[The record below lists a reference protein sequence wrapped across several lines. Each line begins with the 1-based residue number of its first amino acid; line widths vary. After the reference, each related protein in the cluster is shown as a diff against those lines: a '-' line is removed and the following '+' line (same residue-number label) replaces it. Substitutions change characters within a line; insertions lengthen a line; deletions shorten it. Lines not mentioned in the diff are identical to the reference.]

1 MSSLET
7 EAIFHVDFFRYAH
20 LPHKSTFIGWQKGMG
35 ELVEILRRPI
45 SYTRP
50 SADGWKG
57 TLENYKNESEIKDEM
72 SVRTFGSKLL
82 PNFIESRW

>member
-1 MSSLET
+1 M
-7 EAIFHVDFFRYAH
+7 A
-20 LPHKSTFIGWQKGMG
+20 

-57 TLENYKNESEIKDEM
+57 TLENYKNVSEIKDEM

-82 PNFIESRW
+82 PNFIESWW